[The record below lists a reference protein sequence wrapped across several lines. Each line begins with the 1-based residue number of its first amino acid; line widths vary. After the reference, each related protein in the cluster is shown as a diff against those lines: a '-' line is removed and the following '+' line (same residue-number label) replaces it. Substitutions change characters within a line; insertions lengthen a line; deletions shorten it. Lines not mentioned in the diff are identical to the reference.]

1 MLYINYL
8 TFPLVTVTGVLL
20 LGAWYV
26 ARAEQRE
33 DHRRAFAA
41 AFGAGGLILAVTGFH
56 LTFTWPI
63 PAQYNIAFGEPLAYF
78 GTLLVIGSVALSR
91 GVGLGPV
98 SVLGALGGVTNL
110 VVATAIF
117 RYRLTSI
124 TMTATMMFGASGLAA
139 VLFPFRS
146 GSRLVRSS
154 VAVLLLIAGALFGVT
169 ACGAY
174 LHHLAPGSFD
184 RWIPAQA
191 RGASAARE

>member
-8 TFPLVTVTGVLL
+8 TLPLAAVTAVLL

-26 ARAEQRE
+26 ARAERRE

-56 LTFTWPI
+56 LTLTWPI
-63 PAQYNIAFGEPLAYF
+63 PGQYNIVFGEPLAYF

-91 GVGLGPV
+91 GVDLGPL
-98 SVLGALGGVTNL
+98 SILGALGGVTNL
-110 VVATAIF
+110 VAAVAIF
-117 RYRLTSI
+117 RYRLTSMPMI
-124 TMTATMMFGASGLAA
+124 AAVMFGASGLAA
-139 VLFPFRS
+139 VLFPLRS
-146 GSRLVRSS
+146 RSALVRSS

-191 RGASAARE
+191 RGTPAACE